1 MARPQKHIFTDS
13 QIAWVEEHIKFASI
27 KDIAAYLGIPHETC
41 RVRFGVLYQKA
52 RAEKRVELAEL
63 QWKAAENLNPT
74 MLIWLGKQDL
84 DQTDDGIINR
94 EDLVGEVKFGEI
106 K

>member
-1 MARPQKHIFTDS
+1 MARPRKHNFTDS
-13 QIAWVEEHIKFASI
+13 QIKWVEEHIKFTTI

-41 RVRFGVLYQKA
+41 RVRFGELFQKA
-52 RAEKRVELAEL
+52 QAEKRIALRKL

-94 EDLVGEVKFGEI
+94 DDLIGEVNFGEI